1 VLPFDPDEVR
11 IEPSKHFR
19 NLRMRKWDWDVHD
32 LREVLRDLVRVE
44 RQGRTKWAV
53 WVRRGGSKKLMI
65 AYDPGEK
72 VVLVITGTEG

>member
-1 VLPFDPDEVR
+1 MLPSDPEEVR

-19 NLRMRKWDWDVHD
+19 NLRMRRWDWDVHD
-32 LREVLRDLVRVE
+32 IRDALRKPVRVE

-53 WVRRGGSKKLMI
+53 WVRKDGSKKLVM

-72 VVLVITGTEG
+72 LVLVITGTEG